1 MAALGGAADL
11 KASRIWNTPETTAAA
26 GLKDGS
32 SISGEMAGFT
42 EPAKIKSK
50 ALKRERAGE

>member
-1 MAALGGAADL
+1 M
-11 KASRIWNTPETTAAA
+11 TAAT